1 MTYHICST
9 YVNYVRNIIV
19 KVKYSINIHFT
30 SNTNKFMFTY
40 KKQKHPVSIKVREEY
55 KIQNAK
61 NRKLLQINTNKFN
74 IKTNIK

>member
-1 MTYHICST
+1 
-9 YVNYVRNIIV
+9 
-19 KVKYSINIHFT
+19 
-30 SNTNKFMFTY
+30 MFTY